1 MIAEKRII
9 RMHARTHTHTHTYAR
24 IHTHTHTHQH
34 KYMYTV
40 SSPASFSHLHQLGSQ
55 NQDLME
61 QNLILRE
68 QMTQFEQHT
77 TDDGLRLQRR
87 LMAELGLCF
96 SELQSLVQVC
106 LQRAR
111 GEDPNMSV
119 LLGVT
124 GQCQV
129 GGGGGGHRSVSK
141 GDGGGGIS
149 GLQSLVQVCLQ
160 RACGEDPQ
168 HLHPAGGHRSVW
180 GGSQVSV

>member
-1 MIAEKRII
+1 MITEKII
-9 RMHARTHTHTHTYAR
+9 IHACTHARTHTHTVLMT
-24 IHTHTHTHQH
+24 TSTSLNTHQR
-34 KYMYTV
+34 KRMYSLIPCIF
-40 SSPASFSHLHQLGSQ
+40 SSLLHQLGSQ

-124 GQCQV
+124 GQCLSS
-129 GGGGGGHRSVSK
+129 GGIWGGGHRSVSK
-141 GDGGGGIS
+141 RMGALI
-149 GLQSLVQVCLQ
+149 
-160 RACGEDPQ
+160 
-168 HLHPAGGHRSVW
+168 
-180 GGSQVSV
+180 

>member
-1 MIAEKRII
+1 
-9 RMHARTHTHTHTYAR
+9 MHACTDTNQR
-24 IHTHTHTHQH
+24 
-34 KYMYTV
+34 KCMDTV

-124 GQCQV
+124 GQCQA
-129 GGGGGGHRSVSK
+129 GWGGGHRSVSK
-141 GDGGGGIS
+141 VDRGGGIS
-149 GLQSLVQVCLQ
+149 GLQSLVQVWLQ

-168 HLHPAGGHRSVW
+168 HLRPAGGHRSV
-180 GGSQVSV
+180 SVRGWEG

>member
-1 MIAEKRII
+1 
-9 RMHARTHTHTHTYAR
+9 
-24 IHTHTHTHQH
+24 
-34 KYMYTV
+34 
-40 SSPASFSHLHQLGSQ
+40 
-55 NQDLME
+55 ME

-124 GQCQV
+124 GQCLSKERV
-129 GGGGGGHRSVSK
+129 GGGGRVSE
-141 GDGGGGIS
+141 
-149 GLQSLVQVCLQ
+149 LQSLVQVCLQ
-160 RACGEDPQ
+160 RARGEDPNM
-168 HLHPAGGHRSVW
+168 SVLL
-180 GGSQVSV
+180 GVCLLYTSPSPRD